1 MKKNILLLGGTG
13 FLGKNIVEKLI
24 ESNHRLILI
33 VRDSKKALNF
43 FNDES
48 ISLIEG
54 DLSDLILIDKTIEE
68 YDVNLVIHLIS
79 NLIPSSLEKDF
90 NNELK
95 DVITPTFKLLGLLSD
110 KKIKVIY
117 FSSGGTIYG
126 ASENIISENSI
137 LNPIN
142 YYGYSKLM
150 IENYIFYLNRTKN
163 LSFLILRPSNV
174 YGKYQKLDSK
184 QGFIAVALNK
194 ALSNETIEIWGDGNV
209 VRDYIDVIDVSN
221 GLNELINMDASDTIL
236 NIGTGK
242 GSSLNDILSMIEKNL
257 KIDLKINYKNKRK
270 VDVNKVIL
278 NINKIKEVIGFTP
291 KDLTIGLENFISII
305 KKTH

>member
-1 MKKNILLLGGTG
+1 M
-13 FLGKNIVEKLI
+13 
-24 ESNHRLILI
+24 
-33 VRDSKKALNF
+33 
-43 FNDES
+43 
-48 ISLIEG
+48 
-54 DLSDLILIDKTIEE
+54 
-68 YDVNLVIHLIS
+68 
-79 NLIPSSLEKDF
+79 
-90 NNELK
+90 
-95 DVITPTFKLLGLLSD
+95 
-110 KKIKVIY
+110 
-117 FSSGGTIYG
+117 
-126 ASENIISENSI
+126 
-137 LNPIN
+137 NPIN

-291 KDLTIGLENFISII
+291 KDLTIGLENFINII